1 MTEKNTKPQELE
13 IVELDLEAEIAHLL
27 KEEEENEQ
35 K

>member
-1 MTEKNTKPQELE
+1 MAKKNTKPQEPE